1 MSSRRFLQKL
11 MSISPGYRKAAHVEQ
26 TVIRM
31 TEKLTKDMERQ
42 FQGVWREFAAT
53 RDACHTMTVGSDK
66 LVQIYQCAAIEHQ
79 KVFPKYRN
87 CNKGRDLVVLASGP
101 TLDYYNLKQD
111 ALYLGVN
118 KSFYANKAPLDYL
131 FVQDYIPSAQND
143 IDAYKGNECKKFYGV
158 HYLVPGIAQYH
169 ADKAGAE
176 RYYFIDNNAMSAWDF
191 PPDISVLPFSAYS
204 SIVHPAITFALY
216 TGVRRI
222 YLVGCDSSL
231 GGYSTQLGYQDPSK
245 NALHINYLLPGWSKL
260 KTYAETLFPETEII
274 SVNPVGLKGLFK
286 DVYTKE
292 YLSAHPEITGVEV
305 LG

>member
-1 MSSRRFLQKL
+1 MCLRGCVRKL
-11 MSISPGYRKAAHVEQ
+11 MSLFPGYRKAAHVEQ

-53 RDACHTMTVGSDK
+53 RGAFHTAVYDK
-66 LVQIYQCAAIEHQ
+66 LVQVYHCAAIEHQ

-143 IDAYKGNECKKFYGV
+143 IDAYEGNHCKKFYGV
-158 HYLVPGIAQYH
+158 HYIVPGIAQSH

-176 RYYFIDNNAMSAWDF
+176 RYYFIDRNEVTAWDF
-191 PPDISVLPFSAYS
+191 PPDVSLLPFNTYS
-204 SIVHPAITFALY
+204 SVIHPAVTFALY
-216 TGVRRI
+216 TGARRI
-222 YLVGCDSSL
+222 YLVGCDTSN
-231 GGYSTQLGYQDPSK
+231 GGYSNHLGEKDASK
-245 NALHINYLLPGWSKL
+245 NTLAIQYVLLGWRKL

-292 YLSAHPEITGVEV
+292 YLAANHEIGDVEV